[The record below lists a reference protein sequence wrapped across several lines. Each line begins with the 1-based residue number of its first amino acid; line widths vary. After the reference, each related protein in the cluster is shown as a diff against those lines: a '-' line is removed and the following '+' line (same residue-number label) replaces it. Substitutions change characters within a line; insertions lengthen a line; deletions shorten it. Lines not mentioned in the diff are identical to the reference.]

1 LALRPDSRFAREMHS
16 PRRRLGKLQET
27 PILQPTRPA
36 TEMSRAARQV
46 LAAARPKRE
55 MPQGWH

>member
-1 LALRPDSRFAREMHS
+1 MHS